1 MYLLRRGSACG
12 FPLFKEA
19 KKYRTYEMLDIL
31 LTSYLSAAKIS
42 RSSIFTGKFHEVNRQ
57 EIIDSIKNIT
67 SSRSSQ
73 VYNNAE

>member
-31 LTSYLSAAKIS
+31 VISHVKANKIS
-42 RSSIFTGKFHEVNRQ
+42 RSSIFTGMFKEVNKQ
-57 EIIDSIKNIT
+57 EIID
-67 SSRSSQ
+67 
-73 VYNNAE
+73 